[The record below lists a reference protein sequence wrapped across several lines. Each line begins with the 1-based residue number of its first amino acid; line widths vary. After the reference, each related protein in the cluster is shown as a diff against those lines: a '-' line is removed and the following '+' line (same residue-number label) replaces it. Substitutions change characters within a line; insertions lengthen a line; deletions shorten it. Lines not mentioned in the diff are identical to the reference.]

1 MQLKRRIHGQFKTN
15 PTKSIMGLFTISIFL
30 LLISFIV
37 KEFLSPIIEI
47 IYFESNKTAEIYF
60 FRSINLT
67 VSVISSLVLILSVFM
82 GMQEQKE
89 FDKMMQN
96 YQISQFTRNTVHFI
110 FEFISNLALVL
121 ILISVLILPSV
132 RTQEIKLLSVY
143 VMLFSQS
150 TLTILF
156 LLCLERIIRVLMP
169 KIFWQISLI
178 FIQGYYYFK
187 VYRNLDSWHLTNYF
201 NFIVGDEFKYFY
213 IPVFIFLLLLYILNF
228 KAYKESF
235 SHRFIRFRFLP
246 NNHIFKSFKELI
258 RNKENTLNSFIL
270 LFSIFML
277 KIFKPDIL
285 EEETV
290 RMALISL
297 TGMQSIYLFSYFK
310 ESLILYRF
318 TYQSSLKIYSTYMIA
333 LLLANLLQF
342 IYISFFIPG
351 LLEQIGTIGVTLV
364 LVNSVFICLG
374 KFFPLQEKYGFN
386 TSFQLALIVLM
397 IVPLVIILFEIKKQL
412 DLSNY
417 EFLYLQAFIAFV
429 IQVIVIRSVNRD
441 LAL

>member
-1 MQLKRRIHGQFKTN
+1 
-15 PTKSIMGLFTISIFL
+15 
-30 LLISFIV
+30 
-37 KEFLSPIIEI
+37 
-47 IYFESNKTAEIYF
+47 
-60 FRSINLT
+60 
-67 VSVISSLVLILSVFM
+67 
-82 GMQEQKE
+82 
-89 FDKMMQN
+89 
-96 YQISQFTRNTVHFI
+96 
-110 FEFISNLALVL
+110 
-121 ILISVLILPSV
+121 
-132 RTQEIKLLSVY
+132 
-143 VMLFSQS
+143 
-150 TLTILF
+150 
-156 LLCLERIIRVLMP
+156 
-169 KIFWQISLI
+169 
-178 FIQGYYYFK
+178 
-187 VYRNLDSWHLTNYF
+187 
-201 NFIVGDEFKYFY
+201 
-213 IPVFIFLLLLYILNF
+213 
-228 KAYKESF
+228 
-235 SHRFIRFRFLP
+235 
-246 NNHIFKSFKELI
+246 
-258 RNKENTLNSFIL
+258 
-270 LFSIFML
+270 ML